1 MGIFDRIILT
11 FYTFVIALLSL
22 GIVAIALNW
31 VSLDLLWTSLQ
42 LNIYGKWE
50 VALIGFMF
58 FLISVRLLVTGV
70 TTGRGRQT
78 IVQETSL
85 GQVHIALAAIENLVQ
100 KVTRQIK
107 GVRSVKT
114 YIVNTD
120 QGICI
125 HLKAIVS
132 PESSIPNISDE
143 IQNKVKNY
151 INHVVGTQVA
161 DIRIFVENISNEVGG
176 KPRSRVE

>member
-11 FYTFVIALLSL
+11 IYTFILTLFSL
-22 GIVAIALNW
+22 GIVAIALKL
-31 VSLDLLWTSLQ
+31 VTLELLWTSLQ
-42 LNIYGKWE
+42 LNFYGRWE
-50 VALIGFMF
+50 AALVGFVF
-58 FLISVRLLVTGV
+58 FLVSVRLLVTGV
-70 TTGRGRQT
+70 IPGKGRQT
-78 IVQETSL
+78 IIQETPF

-114 YIVNTD
+114 YIVNTN

-125 HLKAIVS
+125 HLKAVVS
-132 PESSIPNISDE
+132 PESCIPSISDE
-143 IQNKVKNY
+143 IQNRIKNY
-151 INHVVGTQVA
+151 INHVVGTDVA
-161 DIRIFVENISNEVGG
+161 DIRIFVEDISNEVGG